1 MVIGEY
7 LEMLLSLADAA
18 KLAGISKSTLF
29 KALKRGAVSG
39 VRDPVT
45 SQWRV
50 QISELE
56 RVYPLQSPVNDA
68 AELPENSH
76 STARIVPADFIAE
89 RQHYERLIASLE
101 SERDY
106 LRQALQTEQGERQRL
121 MLLLT
126 PPHPSTE
133 SAAPRQRVPWPL
145 YLIAA
150 STFVVACIAVWHGFS
165 A

>member
-1 MVIGEY
+1 MG
-7 LEMLLSLADAA
+7 LSLADAA

-29 KALKRGAVSG
+29 KALKRGALSG

-45 SQWRV
+45 SEWRV
-50 QISELE
+50 EISELE

-68 AELPENSH
+68 AESPGNSH
-76 STARIVPADFIAE
+76 STARIVPAEFSAE
-89 RQHYERLIASLE
+89 RQHYERLISSLE

-126 PPHPSTE
+126 PPHPNAE

-150 STFVVACIAVWHGFS
+150 STFIGACIAVWHMFS